1 MKSFKLIL
9 TAVVCLLLFDGI
21 GHADDAMKIGVVDF
35 QQIMSESKTGKSV
48 QDEINQKGE
57 AFKGEIENAQSD
69 IQSFQDKARREAPLL
84 DEAQKKEIDRQMRV
98 KLNELRVLQER
109 HTNEFNAF
117 KNEQVGRVKNS
128 VVQLAAKIGQEKGYQ
143 LIIEK
148 QSGAVLY
155 EDKAS
160 QLTPQFIEA
169 IDKQMAPEEKKN

>member
-9 TAVVCLLLFDGI
+9 AAAVCLLLFNRVC
-21 GHADDAMKIGVVDF
+21 HADDPIKIGVVDF
-35 QQIMSESKTGKSV
+35 QQIMSDSTTGQSV
-48 QDEINQKGE
+48 EDEINKKGQ
-57 AFKGEIENAQSD
+57 ALKAEIDKLQSD

-84 DEAQKKEIDRQMRV
+84 DEDQKKEIDRQMRA
-98 KLNELRVLQER
+98 KLNELRVLQEKN
-109 HTNEFNAF
+109 TNAFNTF
-117 KNEQVGRVKNS
+117 KNERVGSVKDS
-128 VVQLAAKIGQEKGYQ
+128 VIQLAAKIGQEKGYL

-160 QLTPQFIEA
+160 QLTSQFIEA